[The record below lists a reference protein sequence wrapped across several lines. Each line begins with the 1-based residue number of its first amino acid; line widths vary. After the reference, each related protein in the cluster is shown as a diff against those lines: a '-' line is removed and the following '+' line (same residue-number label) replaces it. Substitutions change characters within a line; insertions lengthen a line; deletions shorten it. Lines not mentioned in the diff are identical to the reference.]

1 VEGGVDDAAG
11 RRASLNDSNST
22 LPAPFFAWQHRAD
35 GLLTQIT
42 ANGQNYAFTYADN
55 GLLAGRVNSFR
66 SLSVDSRDSV
76 GRITQQSQT
85 VGGSA
90 ALVETMT
97 WRNNGTLNS
106 YTANRSGS
114 GSWSES
120 RAYTYNSRGQLL
132 SEGFSPAAGVT
143 NALGYTFDGTNPGL
157 GVRLDAWIGEGAPA
171 SWETN
176 ATVNS
181 FGRVTADN
189 QTSTSGGAPG
199 RVVEVTGTATGA
211 DHVNIYV
218 DGIAQGLANLPGDGT
233 WSLNLDLASG
243 LHTLVAHAVDA
254 SGLHTTSAS
263 STFTV
268 TAANPGDPTGTV
280 TSAFDNAGNVISRS
294 WVSGQVQTLT
304 WDAFDRL
311 IQVSQRDGSNNGYDW
326 SAVYDGLGRR
336 LKTTQ
341 QPVSGGAASGS
352 STSVTSIFDPQV
364 EILEIGVSV
373 NGAKAWKVYGP
384 DLNGRYGGLQGT
396 CGLEVTIV
404 DSTKTTKGVIDD
416 QFGNGV
422 ASVSGST
429 LTWFDTRVAGY
440 GPLPGT
446 PAETLTDVTRVAEA
460 TSWRSRRIDLTGY
473 HSLI

>member
-1 VEGGVDDAAG
+1 MEGGVDDAAG

-243 LHTLVAHAVDA
+243 LHTLVANAVDA